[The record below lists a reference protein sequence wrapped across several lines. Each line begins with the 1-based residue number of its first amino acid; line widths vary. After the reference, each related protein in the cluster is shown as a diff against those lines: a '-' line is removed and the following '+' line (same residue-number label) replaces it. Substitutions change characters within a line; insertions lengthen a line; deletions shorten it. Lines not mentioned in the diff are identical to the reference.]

1 MNRHHR
7 QIILAQIGEAGQQ
20 KLRDSHALIVGVGAL
35 GTVIAESL
43 LRAGVGTLTLVDRD
57 VVELTNLQ
65 RQTLYTEADAREAKP
80 KALAARDRLVQI
92 DSGADVRAV
101 VEDFSSATALG
112 IASAD
117 PPLPEGEGLGEREDG
132 SPHAPAC
139 SIPRHATCPHPSPLP
154 GGEGAGDSR
163 AVSAVSL
170 LLDGTDNF
178 ETRYLLNDLSV
189 SLGIPYVCAGA
200 VETGGTL
207 MTVVPGGPCLRCVFP
222 DIPAPGSEPT
232 CDTAGVLGP
241 AVGAVAH
248 LAAAEAIKLLSGNAD
263 AANQRLIQLDAWAPS
278 MRSVDLSNA
287 TNPDCPCCAHR
298 RFDFLDGEVGEVT
311 SLCGRRSV
319 QIAPAGRGV
328 IELNSLAERLSPFG
342 DFAESNGALRGAFSS
357 ESGEWGPI
365 TLHVFATGRA
375 IVGGT
380 TDTKIAKS
388 IYARFIGG

>member
-7 QIILAQIGEAGQQ
+7 QIILPQIGEAGQQ

-43 LRAGVGTLTLVDRD
+43 LRGGVGTLTLVDRD

-101 VEDFSSATALG
+101 VEDFSSATALE
-112 IASAD
+112 IASAPLSPGERD
-117 PPLPEGEGLGEREDG
+117 GARASGSSCSPDAAPPSCSRSHPSPLPEGEG
-132 SPHAPAC
+132 
-139 SIPRHATCPHPSPLP
+139 
-154 GGEGAGDSR
+154 AG
-163 AVSAVSL
+163 VSL

-248 LAAAEAIKLLSGNAD
+248 LSAAEAIKLLSDNAD
-263 AANQRLIQLDAWAPS
+263 DANQRLIQLDAWAPS

-328 IELNSLAERLSPFG
+328 IELNTLAERLSPYG
-342 DFAESNGALRGAFSS
+342 DFEESNGALRGAFSS
-357 ESGEWGPI
+357 ETGEWGPI

-380 TDTKIAKS
+380 TDVAKAKS
-388 IYARFIGG
+388 LYARFIGG